1 MNQQTD
7 NMYIDDGYSD
17 EVLRK
22 REEIREHISWFREF
36 LTFGTSLP
44 EHIRRRYGL
53 EEEYQRY
60 KKLEIQ
66 VHRMPAEPDCR
77 GYGKEQRMKELCE
90 AGRAKGKITLA
101 VEKAYESICPA
112 PARDY
117 LEEKYQELLYL
128 RGMVYRKDY
137 DDPMWYKPEILNKYG
152 IDHKGPRET
161 VLKQVEKAYRELD
174 VRFCRM
180 TGKKPDADELFG
192 KPAVRQAVP
201 AQKEA
206 PENGARENRMCR
218 RKGRRPGFCRK
229 RKPGGLRLRKRRKEK
244 RIEKNEG
251 TKLKEDKKMNI
262 KLTKTERLLL
272 CGGLIGMASLML
284 QACDIMAKEDGD
296 TRDRICGN
304 WENAEAGPDILV
316 YREGES
322 YKVTLFRRKG
332 VRRVL
337 RPETYLLQREENG
350 NLYMNTGFRID
361 VAYNEETD
369 VLTFSPGGDYVRVNM
384 DAGDGERTKE
394 KENMQ

>member
-1 MNQQTD
+1 MAQGKTACAGVKAED
-7 NMYIDDGYSD
+7 RDSDGKGNRADS
-17 EVLRK
+17 
-22 REEIREHISWFREF
+22 
-36 LTFGTSLP
+36 
-44 EHIRRRYGL
+44 
-53 EEEYQRY
+53 
-60 KKLEIQ
+60 
-66 VHRMPAEPDCR
+66 
-77 GYGKEQRMKELCE
+77 GYGKDEKK
-90 AGRAKGKITLA
+90 KG
-101 VEKAYESICPA
+101 
-112 PARDY
+112 
-117 LEEKYQELLYL
+117 
-128 RGMVYRKDY
+128 
-137 DDPMWYKPEILNKYG
+137 
-152 IDHKGPRET
+152 
-161 VLKQVEKAYRELD
+161 LK
-174 VRFCRM
+174 
-180 TGKKPDADELFG
+180 
-192 KPAVRQAVP
+192 
-201 AQKEA
+201 
-206 PENGARENRMCR
+206 
-218 RKGRRPGFCRK
+218 
-229 RKPGGLRLRKRRKEK
+229 
-244 RIEKNEG
+244 KNER

-262 KLTKTERLLL
+262 KLTKTERLL

-369 VLTFSPGGDYVRVNM
+369 VLTFSPGGDYVRVNT